1 MPNGMNDQIP
11 QHIAVIVD
19 GNRRWA
25 KERGLPVWQGH
36 LQALDTVEQLVSW
49 CNDAGVKYLTT
60 YLFSTE
66 NWSRAEEELAHMFGD
81 VFKKALGEYFPRLVQ
96 RNVKVQVLGELT
108 RFPEAMRQIV
118 REQVPADQISDQT
131 IADRLY
137 SAGMPDPDM
146 VIRTS
151 GEQRLSGFL
160 LWQSAYAELY
170 FIPVYFPALTK
181 ADFDEAL
188 RWYAGRERRYGR

>member
-108 RFPEAMRQIV
+108 RFPEAMRQGIQQVVERTAGYSGLVWNLCLDYGGGAELVRAMRQIV
-118 REQVPADQISDQT
+118 REQ
-131 IADRLY
+131 
-137 SAGMPDPDM
+137 
-146 VIRTS
+146 
-151 GEQRLSGFL
+151 
-160 LWQSAYAELY
+160 
-170 FIPVYFPALTK
+170 
-181 ADFDEAL
+181 
-188 RWYAGRERRYGR
+188 